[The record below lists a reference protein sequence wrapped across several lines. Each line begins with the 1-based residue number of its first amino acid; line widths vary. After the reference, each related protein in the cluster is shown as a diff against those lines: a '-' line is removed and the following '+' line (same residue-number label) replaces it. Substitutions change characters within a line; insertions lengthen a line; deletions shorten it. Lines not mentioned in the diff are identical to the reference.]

1 MHKPQ
6 LKTPSDRASGIAYYP
21 DLAAMTIRL
30 SARVGIGDWG
40 LGTGDWGLG
49 TK

>member
-30 SARVGIGDWG
+30 SARVGGGRGQGGQGRLCI
-40 LGTGDWGLG
+40 
-49 TK
+49 